1 VAPRRT
7 GRDLQLAV
15 QRCCA
20 LGISV
25 IPKTATSRIDAAR
38 TQPHT
43 IGMEGSAGGSWRSDK
58 ELVDALLRDLDE
70 AADRW
75 EALLAE
81 AETVTYSVNLGDIQ
95 AVADSGGKLIDLVL
109 HPDATALYTHGELAE
124 RMNIAFA
131 ALRAEVE
138 GDYQARYGG
147 ELR

>member
-1 VAPRRT
+1 
-7 GRDLQLAV
+7 
-15 QRCCA
+15 
-20 LGISV
+20 
-25 IPKTATSRIDAAR
+25 
-38 TQPHT
+38 
-43 IGMEGSAGGSWRSDK
+43 MEGSAGGSWRSDK

-81 AETVTYSVNLGDIQ
+81 AETVTYSVDLGDIQ
-95 AVADSGGKLIDLVL
+95 AAADSGGKLIDLVL
-109 HPDATALYTHGELAE
+109 RPDATALYTHVELAE

-138 GDYQARYGG
+138 EDYQARYGG